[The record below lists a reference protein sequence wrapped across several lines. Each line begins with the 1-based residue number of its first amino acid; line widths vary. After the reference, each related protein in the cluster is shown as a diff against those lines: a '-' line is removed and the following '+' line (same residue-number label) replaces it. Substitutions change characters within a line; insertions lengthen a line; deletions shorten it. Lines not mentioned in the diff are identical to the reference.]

1 MVYLSIF
8 YFYDFFALC
17 NKYFIFGGQM
27 YKKLIFWVLF
37 FCLIPLF
44 YSSDLSDMS
53 YPNILLCKDINC
65 NYIIKDNL
73 SIPGQFWV
81 YSESAI
87 ISKIDLIKDG
97 EIFKSVNGAKFYVE
111 EEGDYEVVITY
122 RFNSLVLTKSV
133 YLSIRSE
140 DWVDYSDK
148 PIFMEK
154 EDYDQLVKEGSTFS
168 QNYPDLELEDSKSKF
183 NLSKYWYLF
192 GILLIL
198 VLFFIFPKPKNEKYI
213 NRRLRKKAFVL
224 LFLIALLTPIYSMEL
239 ESIDDGNFTYP
250 QVINVNITPEYT
262 SNFTFV
268 PLISNFD
275 LDINSTPRIV
285 IDENNSEYIETFKSF
300 LDNNLNSNLN
310 TSPSDNQTI
319 TGINTNKSDIF
330 AKAEIIDVYLLNYEV
345 LRDYVPTYFVANS
358 NNPLQYNMQ
367 QLLDFYYSNPIE
379 NKLDLIYRTEDY
391 LRSNFDNKAMDLL
404 IKDKVLI
411 PKKILLKVSVNSNY
425 FIGECTIFGEI
436 KFDDSFLV
444 NNPDI
449 RLNINYIA
457 SGLITYVPTTENTNA
472 VKLVAQEKGWD
483 LLSIDYNSFYN
494 YDKVIDTSELYALYN
509 DLRYFFKGEDYLKF
523 IFDPSSDV
531 YSLYPLTTD
540 ANSVLFKFMNTDYFL
555 ITKKKIEHKLYFTTV
570 KFSNNPTLQ
579 KTIVN
584 NYSPIQIDFNST
596 KFRFELNKDREDRHK
611 LNINN
616 QVNYITKEKPY
627 YFDYDLNSIYFFK
640 FEYTG
645 NYVTKV
651 FVYTSPYDFTNQY
664 KLSLGDGNVNLVGY
678 LDNTNPMNP
687 EVIFR
692 DYVSERSFILDINNQ
707 QKIIPIKDNYI
718 LTRGNYIITFTKRE
732 DLQVFLK
739 KDDPNEVTYKRVN
752 FYDRNIQK
760 HFNSDYSIYL
770 SNQVLFL
777 INKDNHTIFSPT
789 ISPVILDHMNKSIS
803 IDKDMPNKT
812 NSNLVYLNEIKNL
825 SSLFIYQDLNLA
837 AQLYQNK
844 TYVNS
849 RYRIVPKIGTY
860 ALEVYRGDDYYG
872 QTSIVD
878 FNLMTDTNSVTN
890 FEDKVYYCN
899 SKIISNQL
907 IHIKF
912 KYNNHIY
919 VIDYNKPSGNYL
931 LENYEYKLDENIS
944 YLFSSAY
951 GALIGYNVSDGLS
964 FTCYNWPFN
973 CRINNSNND
982 KNISIELIDYNLPT
996 YQINCNV
1003 LINTSEYDTN
1013 NELIDFSF
1021 DIPTDEF
1028 LNNYP
1033 SSIVS
1038 FDEINTQINDFSKSK
1053 DYKYLLIIGDMY
1065 SFPMF
1070 SGFTHDADNFI
1081 GKTLIVDSFYGNKQS
1096 GRYGPFDLSN
1106 YSKLNIGRLPLSTEN
1121 EILSY
1126 YSDFEYNY
1134 KSTKAMFVYDSNGGV
1149 NVSISDVGVYPS
1161 VILLDLFRKG
1171 INPIIYDTSNNSM
1184 VYLYLALMTKFNL
1197 NYNSDILVFINSK
1210 EYTLE
1215 KLLLDN
1221 NFSNIYVYSHGGEN
1235 YLDSFNSLLI
1245 DSATTYEGV
1254 STSDLIFSKKT
1265 GIITDACSTAYIYG
1279 PMAIEHGIK
1288 YYFGNL
1294 FVNYP
1299 FVFSRYAYPYV
1310 LDNERTIGEFAKNH
1324 ILHHAS
1330 INNYSSHLGLNIDG
1344 FVLYG
1349 DPSIVLDSY
1358 N

>member
-1 MVYLSIF
+1 
-8 YFYDFFALC
+8 
-17 NKYFIFGGQM
+17 M
-27 YKKLIFWVLF
+27 YKKLIFGILF
-37 FCLIPLF
+37 FCLIPLL
-44 YSSDLSDMS
+44 YSSDLSDAS
-53 YPNILLCKDINC
+53 LPNILLCKDIDC
-65 NYIIKDNL
+65 NFIIKDNL
-73 SIPGQFWV
+73 SVPGEFWV
-81 YSESAI
+81 FSNSII
-87 ISKIDLIKDG
+87 ISKIDLIKNDTL
-97 EIFKSVNGAKFYVE
+97 FKSINDVKFYLE

-122 RFNSLVLTKSV
+122 KFNSLVSTKIL

-148 PIFMEK
+148 PLFMEK
-154 EDYDQLVKEGSTFS
+154 EDYDLLVKEGSTFS
-168 QNYPDLELEDSKSKF
+168 QIFPDLGLKDSKSKF
-183 NLSKYWYLF
+183 SLSKYWYLF

-198 VLFFIFPKPKNEKYI
+198 VLFFIFTKSKNEKYI
-213 NRRLRKKAFVL
+213 NRRLRKKAFIL
-224 LFLIALLTPIYSMEL
+224 FFLIILLTPVYSMEL
-239 ESIDDGNFTYP
+239 ESIEDGNFTYP
-250 QVINVNITPEYT
+250 QVINVNITHEYI

-268 PLISNFD
+268 PLISNLD
-275 LDINSTPRIV
+275 LDLNSTPRI
-285 IDENNSEYIETFKSF
+285 ILDENNSEYIETFKSF

-310 TSPSDNQTI
+310 TLPSDNQTI
-319 TGINTNKSDIF
+319 TGINTNKSDLF
-330 AKAEIIDVYLLNYEV
+330 AKAEIIDVYLLNYDI

-367 QLLDFYYSNPIE
+367 QILDFYYSNPIE

-391 LRSNFDNKAMDLL
+391 LRSNFNNKAIDLL

-411 PKKILLKVSVNSNY
+411 PKNILLKVSVNSNY
-425 FIGECTIFGEI
+425 FIGECTIFGKI

-444 NNPDI
+444 NNQDI

-494 YDKVIDTSELYALYN
+494 YEKIIDTFEVYALYS

-540 ANSVLFKFMNTDYFL
+540 ANNILFKYINTDYFL
-555 ITKKKIEHKLYFTTV
+555 ITKKKIEHKLFITTI

-596 KFRFELNKDREDRHK
+596 KFRFELKKDREDRHK

-627 YFDYDLNSIYFFK
+627 YFDYDLNYIYFFK

-678 LDNTNPMNP
+678 LDNTNSMNP

-718 LTRGNYIITFTKRE
+718 LKSGNYIITFTKRE

-739 KDDPNEVTYKRVN
+739 KDIPNEVTYKQVN

-760 HFNSDYSIYL
+760 HFKSDYSIYL

-803 IDKDMPNKT
+803 IDKDMPNKM
-812 NSNLVYLNEIKNL
+812 NSNLTYINATTNL
-825 SSLFIYQDLNLA
+825 SELFTYQDINPDGE
-837 AQLYQNK
+837 YQNK

-849 RYRIVPKIGTY
+849 RYRIVPRINAY

-872 QTSIVD
+872 QTSVVD
-878 FNLMTDTNSVTN
+878 FNLMTDTNSATN
-890 FEDKVYYCN
+890 FEDKTYYCN

-951 GALIGYNVSDGLS
+951 GTLMGYNISEGLS

-973 CRINNSNND
+973 CRSNND

-1021 DIPTDEF
+1021 DMPTDEF

-1038 FDEINTQINDFSKSK
+1038 FDEINKQINDFSKSK

-1070 SGFTHDADNFI
+1070 SGFTNNADTFI
-1081 GKTLIVDSFYGNKQS
+1081 EKTLIVDSFYGNQQS
-1096 GRYGPFDLSN
+1096 GLYDPFDVSN
-1106 YSKLNIGRLPLSTEN
+1106 YSRLNIGRLPLFREN
-1121 EILSY
+1121 DILNY

-1134 KSTKAMFVYDSNGGV
+1134 KSTKAMFIYEPKGDSNLTKFDYA
-1149 NVSISDVGVYPS
+1149 IYPS

-1171 INPIIYDTSNNSM
+1171 INPIVYDVSNNSA

-1197 NYNSDILVFINSK
+1197 IYNPDILLFINSK

-1235 YLDSFNSLLI
+1235 YFDSFNSLPI
-1245 DSATTYEGV
+1245 DSTTTYEGENI
-1254 STSDLIFSKKT
+1254 SDLRFSKKT
-1265 GIITDACSTAYIYG
+1265 GIITDACNTAYIYG
-1279 PMAIEHGIK
+1279 PMAIEHGVK

-1294 FVNYP
+1294 FINYP
-1299 FVFSRYAYPYV
+1299 FVFSRYAYPYT
-1310 LDNERTIGEFAKNH
+1310 LNHERTIGEFAKNH
-1324 ILHHAS
+1324 ILYHTS
-1330 INNYSSHLGLNIDG
+1330 INNSASKFGLNIDG